1 MNKSI
6 QKNTS
11 PNFGEYRMCQKEP
24 IYMLF
29 SLPILRKI
37 QERGND
43 FMDEKEL
50 LKQSETLA
58 GAWELMK
65 VSIDSLSMIIALT
78 RDDKGWGNYYFESHL
93 ADNLED
99 NLLNISETM
108 FAVSNAICPEE
119 D

>member
-6 QKNTS
+6 QKDTS
-11 PNFGEYRMCQKEP
+11 PNFGEYRMCQKEQHLYAFF
-24 IYMLF
+24 IAYF
-29 SLPILRKI
+29 TQNIGKR
-37 QERGND
+37 QC

-58 GAWELMK
+58 KAWESMK
-65 VSIDSLSMIIALT
+65 VSVDSLSMIIALT
-78 RDDKGWGNYYFESHL
+78 RDDKSWGNYYFESRL

-108 FAVSNAICPEE
+108 LSVSNAI
-119 D
+119 

>member
-6 QKNTS
+6 QKDTS

-24 IYMLF
+24 ICMLF

-50 LKQSETLA
+50 LKQSESLA
-58 GAWELMK
+58 KAGESMK
-65 VSIDSLSMIIALT
+65 VSIDSLSLIIALA
-78 RDDKGWGNYYFESHL
+78 RDDKGWGNYYFESRL